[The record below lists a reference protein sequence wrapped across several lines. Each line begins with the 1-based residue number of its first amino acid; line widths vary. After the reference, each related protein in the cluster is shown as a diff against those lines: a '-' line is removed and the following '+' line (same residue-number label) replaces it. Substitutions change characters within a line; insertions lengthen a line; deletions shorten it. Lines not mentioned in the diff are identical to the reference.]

1 MSFAHPKTSTNKPEI
16 PLAAMVDV
24 LFLLL
29 IFFMT
34 TSVFREYDQQINVSL
49 PPTDSGETKQS
60 PTKIVITITQD
71 SQIYIGD
78 RLYSLDDLRRTLV
91 QLATQFPDEPV
102 IIRGDRGSRLDTAVK
117 VMDIAYSAQL
127 QNVYIATSKPAD
139 EI

>member
-1 MSFAHPKTSTNKPEI
+1 
-16 PLAAMVDV
+16 MVDV

-91 QLATQFPDEPV
+91 QLATQFPDESV